1 MASEGRNFQEE
12 VKESEFAYKVL
23 ATIAREQPIYTSKL
37 SEELDSSYHSLR
49 KYTKAFEQLGI
60 TRVAKKEGKKKYL
73 AVDMSGLTSLYQDF
87 WSSLYDQIDLDNL
100 PKNTASRQKL
110 GKDKFYFQDEM
121 GEELRCFL
129 RDYFNNYLLNKNQST
144 LRIMLVED
152 LFYFFTYTTIKD
164 VEPKAQLTDRLISYH
179 IDIFT
184 LAEKKESYLDLVD
197 EIAD

>member
-1 MASEGRNFQEE
+1 
-12 VKESEFAYKVL
+12 
-23 ATIAREQPIYTSKL
+23 
-37 SEELDSSYHSLR
+37 
-49 KYTKAFEQLGI
+49 
-60 TRVAKKEGKKKYL
+60 
-73 AVDMSGLTSLYQDF
+73 
-87 WSSLYDQIDLDNL
+87 
-100 PKNTASRQKL
+100 
-110 GKDKFYFQDEM
+110 M